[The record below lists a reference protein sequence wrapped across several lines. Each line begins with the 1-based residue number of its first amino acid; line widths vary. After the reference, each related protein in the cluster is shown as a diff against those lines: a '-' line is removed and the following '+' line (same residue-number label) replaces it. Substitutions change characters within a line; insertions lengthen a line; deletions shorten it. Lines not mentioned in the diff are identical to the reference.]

1 MPPHVLVVDNDPA
14 FAQMLCQTITQAP
27 GYTAEAAAS
36 AKDAWA
42 RLARTA
48 FDMAIIDT
56 GLQDTIPLE
65 FVREVRRRYPTLRLV
80 LIPLE
85 GEELDESFRS
95 IEVQGVLPKPF
106 FFDDLQTIL
115 RQAMERKP
123 PAAPPAV
130 EPAVTPSPAPAT
142 PSRDQVIIRVVGEL
156 QRELVSEAVL
166 LVGPMGVAL
175 SSGAV
180 GRVEP
185 EALAPLLRRLH
196 ADSQEIMALLGEKT
210 GDAGPSHGYLE
221 GARRRIYWQTVRPGW
236 LLACVLGADT
246 PLGILRYQMR
256 QAAERLAGLLE

>member
-14 FAQMLCQTITQAP
+14 FAQMLCQTITQAL
-27 GYTAEAAAS
+27 GYLAEAATS

-65 FVREVRRRYPTLRLV
+65 FVQEVRRRYPALRLV

-85 GEELDESFRS
+85 GEELDEGFRS

-106 FFDDLQTIL
+106 FFDDLQSIL
-115 RQAMERKP
+115 RQAMERQP
-123 PAAPPAV
+123 PAAPPEG
-130 EPAVTPSPAPAT
+130 EPAVPAPQPPPSA
-142 PSRDQVIIRVVGEL
+142 SRDQAIIRVVGEL

-175 SSGAV
+175 ASGAI

-185 EALAPLLRRLH
+185 ESLAPLLRRLH
-196 ADSQEIMALLGEKT
+196 EEAQEIMGMVGES
-210 GDAGPSHGYLE
+210 GEAGVYHGYLE

-236 LLACVLGADT
+236 LLACILGADT

>member
-1 MPPHVLVVDNDPA
+1 MPPRVLVVDNDPA
-14 FAQMLCQTITQAP
+14 FAQMLCQTITGAL
-27 GYTAEAAAS
+27 GYSAEAAAS

-42 RLARTA
+42 CLARA
-48 FDMAIIDT
+48 ASDMVIIDT
-56 GLQDTIPLE
+56 GLQDTSPLE

-95 IEVQGVLPKPF
+95 IEVQGILPKPF

-123 PAAPPAV
+123 PEIEPTAPASPPPPA
-130 EPAVTPSPAPAT
+130 A
-142 PSRDQVIIRVVGEL
+142 PSRDQAIIRVVGEL

-175 SSGAV
+175 ASGAV

-196 ADSQEIMALLGEKT
+196 ADSQEIMALLGESQ
-210 GDAGPSHGYLE
+210 DAGPLHGYLE
-221 GARRRIYWQTVRPGW
+221 GTRRRIYWQTVRPGW

-256 QAAERLAGLLE
+256 QAAERLADLLA